1 MTDGE
6 FDFGSH
12 GYDYARPVRPVEAR
26 RREFEAARLSQPD
39 DPISWPHATAFGLC
53 VLVGVAVFLA
63 TITFSAFEAGRR
75 AEREAI
81 KQAAAEKSKP

>member
-1 MTDGE
+1 MGD
-6 FDFGSH
+6 H
-12 GYDYARPVRPVEAR
+12 GCDYYDVGHNLTTPAELAR
-26 RREFEAARLSQPD
+26 RRQLSQPD
-39 DPISWPHATAFGLC
+39 DPISWPHATALGLC

-81 KQAAAEKSKP
+81 KQAPAEKSKP